1 MEWRQGRGG
10 ESHGMATRTRRSQ
23 VTAPRTSLRAAHC
36 CLAIFLRT
44 DPCMSSAEAL
54 GSWEA
59 FTRRFAVL
67 RSEPAP
73 SVPSSAS
80 AW

>member
-1 MEWRQGRGG
+1 
-10 ESHGMATRTRRSQ
+10 MA
-23 VTAPRTSLRAAHC
+23 APRTSLRAAYC
-36 CLAIFLRT
+36 RLATFLRT
-44 DPCMSSAEAL
+44 VPCMSSAEAL

-59 FTRRFAVL
+59 FTRHFAVL

-80 AW
+80 AWQGGITRGHHKSASQAFRCVSNA